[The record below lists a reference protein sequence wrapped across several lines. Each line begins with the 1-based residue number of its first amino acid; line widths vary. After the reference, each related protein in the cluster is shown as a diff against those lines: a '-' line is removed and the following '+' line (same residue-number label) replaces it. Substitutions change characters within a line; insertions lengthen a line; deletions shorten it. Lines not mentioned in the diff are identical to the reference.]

1 VSEIRIPSGPEAV
14 LVRYGELTLKGGN
27 RLDFENVLLRNVRHA
42 LEGVA
47 TVRFEREHARLFV
60 FPEGRVEA
68 VAQRL
73 ARVFGISS
81 VSPAWGVPNDVDA
94 IVACARRVLD
104 DALLEVPPG
113 QTRRFRVLTRRSDK
127 RFPLLSTELDR
138 HVATAILRDDDP
150 LVVDLDAPELVLG
163 LEVRAERT
171 WLFARRYPGA
181 GGLPVGTLGRALCLI
196 SGGID
201 SPVAAWMT
209 MKRGCE
215 VSFVTFHSA
224 PYIGEGARRKVIELV
239 RTLGRWQRTARLYV
253 VPFAPVQEALRDAGA
268 ESYRTVL
275 YRRMMQRIA
284 TRIAAFERAGAL
296 VTGECLGQVA
306 SQTLENL
313 TCIGAAAGLPVLRPL
328 IGFDKQE
335 TIDRARTI
343 GTLELSSVQEPDC
356 CTLFLPRH
364 PVLHGSIATCEE
376 IERRI
381 DVDVLV
387 ESALATTERIV
398 LEPQGSDAPPAEATA
413 P

>member
-163 LEVRAERT
+163 SKCARSARGSSRAVI
-171 WLFARRYPGA
+171 
-181 GGLPVGTLGRALCLI
+181 PV
-196 SGGID
+196 
-201 SPVAAWMT
+201 PVAC
-209 MKRGCE
+209 R
-215 VSFVTFHSA
+215 SA
-224 PYIGEGARRKVIELV
+224 RSVARC
-239 RTLGRWQRTARLYV
+239 A
-253 VPFAPVQEALRDAGA
+253 
-268 ESYRTVL
+268 
-275 YRRMMQRIA
+275 
-284 TRIAAFERAGAL
+284 
-296 VTGECLGQVA
+296 
-306 SQTLENL
+306 
-313 TCIGAAAGLPVLRPL
+313 
-328 IGFDKQE
+328 
-335 TIDRARTI
+335 
-343 GTLELSSVQEPDC
+343 
-356 CTLFLPRH
+356 
-364 PVLHGSIATCEE
+364 
-376 IERRI
+376 
-381 DVDVLV
+381 
-387 ESALATTERIV
+387 
-398 LEPQGSDAPPAEATA
+398 
-413 P
+413 